1 MDDMG
6 TKHQEGRLA
15 RASGESGRR
24 GASGVG
30 TAGIAGIAGMVA
42 GIAGMVAGIVA
53 VLLLLGLAGCASG
66 AVVTG
71 PTPAPTI
78 GQNSGTPTAHA
89 TLTLPTVTSAASPG
103 GTTGQQGAKE
113 FCSKSPDVTIHPDSN
128 VPVYP
133 GATLRF
139 SQANGSNAFFGFC
152 TNDSTSAVHD
162 FYSVQLSKSGWS
174 GLQTS
179 TIATVVQISA
189 TQCAGQNAPQIIVT
203 IAPDTTGATTTSI
216 SIVVLAGSC

>member
-6 TKHQEGRLA
+6 TKQRAGRLA

-24 GASGVG
+24 GATG
-30 TAGIAGIAGMVA
+30 AGMAGLVA
-42 GIAGMVAGIVA
+42 GIAAGIVA
-53 VLLLLGLAGCASG
+53 VLLLLGMASCASG
-66 AVVTG
+66 AGVNG
-71 PTPAPTI
+71 PTPAPTV
-78 GQNSGTPTAHA
+78 GQNDGTSSAHA

-113 FCSKSPDVTIHPDSN
+113 FCSKAPDVSIHPGSN
-128 VPVYP
+128 IPVYP

-139 SQANGSNAFFGFC
+139 SQANGSNAFYGFC
-152 TNDSTSAVHD
+152 TSDSTSAVHD

-174 GLQTS
+174 DIQTS

-203 IAPDTTGATTTSI
+203 IAPDTTGTTTTSI

>member
-1 MDDMG
+1 MEDMG
-6 TKHQEGRLA
+6 TKHQGGRLA
-15 RASGESGRR
+15 RASGDSGRR
-24 GASGVG
+24 GASG
-30 TAGIAGIAGMVA
+30 AGIAVLLAM
-42 GIAGMVAGIVA
+42 
-53 VLLLLGLAGCASG
+53 LLLLGLAGCASG
-66 AVVTG
+66 AAVTG

-78 GQNSGTPTAHA
+78 GQNNGTPGAHA

-113 FCSKSPDVTIHPDSN
+113 FCSKPPDVSIHPGSN

-139 SQANGSNAFFGFC
+139 SQANGSNAFYGFC

-162 FYSVQLSKSGWS
+162 FYSVQLSKSGW
-174 GLQTS
+174 LDIQTS

-189 TQCAGQNAPQIIVT
+189 TQCAKQNAPQIIVT
-203 IAPDTTGATTTSI
+203 IAPDTTGTTTTSI